1 MTFFPVRVAK
11 VSKQLESSTK
21 TLTGVQGI
29 QETKLA
35 QADIQMIFSAP
46 CY

>member
-1 MTFFPVRVAK
+1 MTFFPIRVAK

-21 TLTGVQGI
+21 TLTGAQGI

-35 QADIQMIFSAP
+35 QTDIQMIFSAS